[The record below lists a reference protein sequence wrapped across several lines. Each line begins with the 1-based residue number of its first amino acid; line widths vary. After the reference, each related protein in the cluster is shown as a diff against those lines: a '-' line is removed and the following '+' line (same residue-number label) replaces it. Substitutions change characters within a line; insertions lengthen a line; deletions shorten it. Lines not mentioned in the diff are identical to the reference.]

1 MFFDLFSWKLTKK
14 NSVESAKY
22 DFKKLFYTCTVSF
35 WAFFHGSG
43 FSGSDP
49 EFLADLDSGKKV
61 RSGSGQKDPDPKHC
75 FKLLASSPE
84 RKFLQKNLL
93 KDINGSIRVYRYG
106 TK

>member
-43 FSGSDP
+43 FSGSDQDFP
-49 EFLADLDSGKKV
+49 DRIRNFWPIWTQEKK
-61 RSGSGQKDPDPKHC
+61 SDPDK
-75 FKLLASSPE
+75 
-84 RKFLQKNLL
+84 R
-93 KDINGSIRVYRYG
+93 IRIRN
-106 TK
+106 TALNC